1 MLSAVPTFSI
11 EVQAEPYSAGLLA
24 PDVIDPRDRGFT
36 HQLMRGDARGEWLLV
51 PTVINARV
59 RATDHGPYPFDL
71 LISARNSGGVL
82 VLSRLTVDSP
92 DEPIDLRKVAQIRW
106 AVVLRDVVAL
116 VAVRYRERTDRLL
129 HRTHDADRS
138 ARTSGRERDR
148 ATRRNRLPRRNAK
161 TDADLERTLVVVR
174 YWKDQQGIFGH
185 PGQWWLKQAMR
196 ELNVSRAQLYRDL
209 RAAGYDGLS
218 KTKPRK
224 TKPSTTRKRGKR

>member
-1 MLSAVPTFSI
+1 
-11 EVQAEPYSAGLLA
+11 
-24 PDVIDPRDRGFT
+24 
-36 HQLMRGDARGEWLLV
+36 
-51 PTVINARV
+51 
-59 RATDHGPYPFDL
+59 
-71 LISARNSGGVL
+71 
-82 VLSRLTVDSP
+82 
-92 DEPIDLRKVAQIRW
+92 
-106 AVVLRDVVAL
+106 VVLRDVVAL
-116 VAVRYRERTDRLL
+116 VAVRYRERADRLL
-129 HRTHDADRS
+129 HRTHGADRS

-185 PGQWWLKQAMR
+185 PGQWWLKQAMG